1 MGLFGS
7 SSRSTSTATH
17 GDTGA
22 ADYGTSFGGI
32 DSPAVVGMEGGG
44 ATIGAGKS
52 SEIGYFSTV
61 VDPGAFSFVI
71 GEGAQVEGLT
81 LSTPQRPIGE
91 DILSDIRKELSAKA
105 APVTGNTGA
114 GLIAGALPA
123 LLIAGAAYF
132 LFAKGGSGKKT
143 MGFF

>member
-1 MGLFGS
+1 M
-7 SSRSTSTATH
+7 
-17 GDTGA
+17 
-22 ADYGTSFGGI
+22 
-32 DSPAVVGMEGGG
+32 V
-44 ATIGAGKS
+44 
-52 SEIGYFSTV
+52 
-61 VDPGAFSFVI
+61 

-91 DILSDIRKELSAKA
+91 EILSDIRKELSAKA